1 MLLNLFVCCVPIGI
15 CLLLPTGDNN
25 FIKSL
30 VNFDKDNISDRVL
43 KKIGQY
49 CAMPDFLPETVGRV
63 SGAAQSLCLW
73 VTDWHCYQLLLHYQA
88 IGCRLQCVCF
98 LYYYMMLIQPW
109 WQLAAGNTNYTDK
122 INFINEYTTEKMLGI
137 YV

>member
-1 MLLNLFVCCVPIGI
+1 MQAVMILKGADPSWAEAKRQL
-15 CLLLPTGDNN
+15 GDQN

-49 CAMPDFLPETVGRV
+49 CAMPDILPETVGRV

-73 VTDWHCYQLLLHYQA
+73 VSRLMTLYAVLPVFLGQTYYLRFGNPMRINCGQQNIHNV
-88 IGCRLQCVCF
+88 CR
-98 LYYYMMLIQPW
+98 
-109 WQLAAGNTNYTDK
+109 
-122 INFINEYTTEKMLGI
+122 
-137 YV
+137 

>member
-1 MLLNLFVCCVPIGI
+1 MKAYGRPPALVETVMQAVMILKGADPSWAEAKRQL
-15 CLLLPTGDNN
+15 GDQN

-73 VTDWHCYQLLLHYQA
+73 VSSKATCIMRPIKQMKVVWVTL
-88 IGCRLQCVCF
+88 
-98 LYYYMMLIQPW
+98 
-109 WQLAAGNTNYTDK
+109 K
-122 INFINEYTTEKMLGI
+122 
-137 YV
+137 

>member
-1 MLLNLFVCCVPIGI
+1 MQAVMILKGADPSWAEAKRQL
-15 CLLLPTGDNN
+15 GDQN

-73 VTDWHCYQLLLHYQA
+73 VS
-88 IGCRLQCVCF
+88 RLMA
-98 LYYYMMLIQPW
+98 LYAVLQVTITSYFSV
-109 WQLAAGNTNYTDK
+109 K
-122 INFINEYTTEKMLGI
+122 IFFPQIWLSNENLT
-137 YV
+137 VSR